1 MRKRLGIVALV
12 VALALTI
19 AVPAALAR
27 GAPHAMFRGSV
38 WVESMGE
45 GSARGLDHIV
55 FNVVEGLDGKPDTG
69 HVVWRSSA
77 RPPAV
82 HHADIVFAWFTG
94 RSPCDRLWLGDP
106 EDDEDGLCALAMGSY
121 SGPIDEVDTLFIVV
135 CKETPYGGAD
145 SIVLVLMGDGYYV
158 EHEFGVE
165 SGNYSIHLP
174 AGMFWADI
182 AVDPWEDDSP
192 LDFDRIVLHAREV
205 RGNKPD
211 TGYFVAK
218 SAGSD
223 EFHHQVDLGWVMT
236 TGTTPCP
243 QEIPLGDPD
252 GFYGLCA
259 FAMGSY
265 HGPIEGVHTLGT
277 LLCKENPEFE
287 NADTISVL
295 LLGGPL
301 HGEYWFEVVGGN
313 FHILVGH

>member
-19 AVPAALAR
+19 AVPSALAR
-27 GAPHAMFRGSV
+27 GAPQAMFRGSV
-38 WVESMGE
+38 WVEPMGE
-45 GSARGLDHIV
+45 GSALGLDHIV
-55 FNVVEGLDGKPDTG
+55 FNVVEGLDGKPHTG

-106 EDDEDGLCALAMGSY
+106 EDDEYGLCALATGSY
-121 SGPIDEVDTLFIVV
+121 SGPIDEADTLFIVV

-145 SIVLVLMGDGYYV
+145 SIVLVLMGDDYYV

-182 AVDPWEDDSP
+182 AVDPLEDDSP

-218 SAGSD
+218 SPGSD
-223 EFHHQVDLGWVMT
+223 EFDHRVDLDDVRT
-236 TGTTPCP
+236 TGETPTGF
-243 QEIPLGDPD
+243 PLGVYVD
-252 GFYGLCA
+252 GWGVCA
-259 FAMGSY
+259 FASGEY
-265 HGPIEGVHTLGT
+265 FGPLQEDEVNFFCILACKDSEGV
-277 LLCKENPEFE
+277 
-287 NADTISVL
+287 DTVTVVPSGDREDGDTVI
-295 LLGGPL
+295 GMFT
-301 HGEYWFEVVGGN
+301 FEVLDGPFV
-313 FHILVGH
+313 IY